1 MVGSR
6 EGDRPQNGLKEAME
20 ARIRR
25 VVTGHDDNGKAI
37 VISDG
42 PATAVKTVPLWP
54 GLVSTDIWKT
64 SGSPI
69 EIRNREND
77 PTGGERSLHPPA
89 QGTICRISIVPPET
103 EEIRNLDAS
112 QAKNVFAGVGNAQAS
127 TLGRGG
133 RHPLMHRTE
142 TVDYAVV
149 LEGEITM
156 LLDDSEVHLKAGDVV
171 IQRGTNHAWSNR
183 SRKPVKMLY
192 ILMDGRFDAGLAAA
206 LESHD

>member
-1 MVGSR
+1 
-6 EGDRPQNGLKEAME
+6 ME
-20 ARIRR
+20 TRIRR
-25 VVTGHDDNGKAI
+25 VVTGHDENGKAI

-54 GLVSTDIWKT
+54 GLVSTDVWKT
-64 SGSPI
+64 AGSPI
-69 EIRNREND
+69 VIRKTEDD
-77 PTGGERSLHPPA
+77 PTGGQRSLHPPA
-89 QGTICRISIVPPET
+89 QGTIIRISVVPPET
-103 EEIRNLDAS
+103 DEIRNLDPD

-127 TLGRGG
+127 TLGKGG

-156 LLDDSEVHLKAGDVV
+156 LLDDSEVDLKAGDVV

-183 SRKPVKMLY
+183 SGKPVRMLY
-192 ILMDGRFDAGLAAA
+192 ILMDATFDPDLASA
-206 LESHD
+206 LEAHD

>member
-1 MVGSR
+1 
-6 EGDRPQNGLKEAME
+6 ME
-20 ARIRR
+20 SRIRR

-69 EIRNREND
+69 AIHDREND

-103 EEIRNLDAS
+103 DAIRNLDAS
-112 QAKNVFAGVGNAQAS
+112 QAQNVFAGVGNAQAS

-183 SRKPVKMLY
+183 SAKPVKMLY
-192 ILMDGRFDAGLAAA
+192 ILMDGRFDAELASA